1 MATCSPQ
8 TLMDSAA
15 CFACLPPNTLAI
27 LELQLLCEISAALSG
42 GSTGV
47 LQTGHGQ
54 PTGATSVTP
63 VFYLD
68 LDSGTLYTYDG
79 SSWR

>member
-1 MATCSPQ
+1 
-8 TLMDSAA
+8 MDSAA

-27 LELQLLCEISAALSG
+27 IELQLLCDISAAVG
-42 GSTGV
+42 GGTATGV

-54 PTGATSVTP
+54 PTGATPVNP

-68 LDSGTLYTYDG
+68 LDSGTLYIYDG